1 MGNYLETLKNISK
14 DKKKEKLIYILI
26 LCIVL
31 FIATSYIFSDNKK
44 TEINP
49 NENTANSNSTSTE
62 SNINSSKDVMEEKLA
77 KILSEISG
85 INDVSVMI
93 TYSSDVKVNPVYN
106 TKEEETAA
114 GQKTLDKSVVYNEE
128 DSNKTVVIES
138 TEMPTVEGVIVVA
151 TGASNVEIRSK
162 IAQAVSAVTNV
173 AIYKIQVFEKKG

>member
-14 DKKKEKLIYILI
+14 DKNKEKLIYVLI
-26 LCIVL
+26 LCVVL

-44 TEINP
+44 TEVNSS
-49 NENTANSNSTSTE
+49 ENTNNSNSTSTE

-93 TYSSDVKVNPVYN
+93 TYSSDVKINPVYN
-106 TKEEETAA
+106 TKEEEKE
-114 GQKTLDKSVVYNEE
+114 GQKTVDRSVVYNEE
-128 DSNKTVVIES
+128 SSNKTVVIES